1 MTEARRFR
9 RRDTKREAYKRSVLR
24 VRAAVAVIGVAIGPA
39 SGIGQAG
46 EVVLVVERQM
56 DGVAERVLRFHQQAA
71 MVEVELARAAQRIRR
86 GDFAGRVVGE
96 GDGLGVAVSI
106 GAAQTA
112 LRVVGGSAACK
123 NWRRKSRVRSSRRE
137 L

>member
-1 MTEARRFR
+1 
-9 RRDTKREAYKRSVLR
+9 
-24 VRAAVAVIGVAIGPA
+24 
-39 SGIGQAG
+39 
-46 EVVLVVERQM
+46 M

-112 LRVVGGSAACK
+112 LRVVGEVAPRAARIGDG
-123 NWRRKSRVRSSRRE
+123 NQRVRSSRRE
-137 L
+137 ESSDIHTLPSAHRSIARSADARRCRRSSRWSADQGGP